1 MSKETKTNE
10 ETKPGQP
17 DRVATTLAA
26 TEKSFADMEAKF
38 ANARREVRDQSEAYA
53 RAQEERQRDAAQWDY
68 EEEQRRRA
76 VVDRQ
81 REEDRERDR
90 RHAEREAAIA
100 AREKAV
106 HSGLAK
112 LLGPCGEPFDP
123 EQAKAAFDKK
133 LAEAAANA
141 TKIAEQTAKKEYETK
156 KAIDDANSAKDK
168 ALLEAENARLKA
180 DNAKL
185 EAENK
190 RLSESVMDMAKRQG
204 ELARDA
210 FGSAGGIQRQAMD
223 SLQSAAQSTG
233 RVPPR

>member
-81 REEDRERDR
+81 REEDRERER
-90 RHAEREAAIA
+90 RYAEREAAIV

-112 LLGPCGEPFDP
+112 LLGPCGEPFDL

-168 ALLEAENARLKA
+168 ALLEAENVRLKA

-185 EAENK
+185 EADNK
-190 RLSESVMDMAKRQG
+190 RLSESVTDMAKRQG

-210 FGSAGGIQRQAMD
+210 FGAAGGIQRQAMD